1 MSLVRARRV
10 VLLLG
15 ALLLGAPRADS
26 GAAIDP
32 LPTLLTD
39 DWDEAQRGAVQER
52 VRALGASACPT
63 LAGYARA
70 SDPRA
75 REHAVRAMADA
86 GCSDLADYRGFF
98 SDASAW
104 VVDAVIDAASRLRMA
119 AATPFLLAHVD
130 DRRRLVSDDGA
141 LEIAEQA
148 DRGLRRLT
156 AQPIPRL
163 PAVRGEKMS
172 GDPAAWRAWYA
183 AHRAETPALWIESGL
198 TQVQKDL
205 AADDAARR
213 LVALETLALL
223 GTPGRTVL
231 AGALRRAPAD
241 LDVGLVCIPDE
252 APRVLDEIPCTLTI
266 TNVGTHRLALAIGEP
281 VIRLEPHQA
290 TAPTTSATSSASPPP
305 SHGPGKPK
313 TPKPAPAASTAV
325 SPDGADA
332 ASKVTDADL
341 ALMAGHFLELAPG
354 ASVRRSL
361 SVGPVKTAGRYDVH
375 AGLIDLAR
383 PLFAG
388 ASGEPAGP
396 IESIVSLRFEP

>member
-183 AHRAETPALWIESGL
+183 AHRAETPALWIESG
-198 TQVQKDL
+198 
-205 AADDAARR
+205 
-213 LVALETLALL
+213 
-223 GTPGRTVL
+223 RTVL

-396 IESIVSLRFEP
+396 IESVVSLRFEP